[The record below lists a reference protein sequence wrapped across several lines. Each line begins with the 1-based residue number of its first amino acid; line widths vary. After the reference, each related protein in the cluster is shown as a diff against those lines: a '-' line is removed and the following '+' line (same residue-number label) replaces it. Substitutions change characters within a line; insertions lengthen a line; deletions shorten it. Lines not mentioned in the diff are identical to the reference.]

1 MDNVL
6 TNASSSVN
14 SATSLWDTCLLFIR
28 DRVGESSFETWFQTT
43 EVSIDAEKNVCVYV
57 PNSFFADFIEENFR
71 QVIID
76 AFRHSGCEPTTISFV
91 AKEKDWHII
100 GSIQDSMAE
109 AKKRPP
115 RRTVKTRGGTD
126 PAHFRS
132 DFTFDHYVVGDN
144 NRMAYAAAT
153 AVAEAPGIT
162 TFNPLTIYGPTGIG
176 KTHLLQAIG
185 HYAQK
190 SATASCVVY
199 MSSHDFIN
207 QYIDYVAKKGH
218 STSFYQR
225 FMKADLLL
233 IDDIHFFGGKNPKP
247 GIQKQFFN
255 IFNNLLLHNNQIVL
269 SSDRPPETI
278 PGLMQHIISRFK
290 GGLIADIQPP
300 NFETRMAI
308 LRKKAEND
316 GILLEDEVIE
326 YLAAHFT
333 ENVRELEGILIKL
346 LASSSF
352 TGRDITMD
360 VAKEVCG
367 DMMSHADTQVSIET
381 IQQKVAR
388 EFGLSTTQLTAHSR
402 KRNVTL
408 PRYIA
413 MYLCKHVTSNSL
425 RTIGLRFGGRDYSTV
440 IHACKKVDEHL
451 TCESHVSE
459 LVHNLYRE
467 LQVE

>member
-1 MDNVL
+1 MEMHIEEGN
-6 TNASSSVN
+6 
-14 SATSLWDTCLLFIR
+14 
-28 DRVGESSFETWFQTT
+28 
-43 EVSIDAEKNVCVYV
+43 NVCIYV

-71 QVIID
+71 QVIVE
-76 AFRHSGCEPTTISFV
+76 AFTHCWAAPATVSFIP
-91 AKEKDWHII
+91 KEKDWHII
-100 GSIQDSMAE
+100 GSIQESMEE
-109 AKKRPP
+109 AKKRPAA
-115 RRTVKTRGGTD
+115 RKNARSES
-126 PAHFRS
+126 FRS
-132 DFTFDHYVVGDN
+132 DFTFDNYVVGDN

-162 TFNPLTIYGPTGIG
+162 TFNPLTIYGQTGIG

-185 HYAQK
+185 DYAQK
-190 SATASCVVY
+190 NATASCVVY
-199 MSSHDFIN
+199 MSSQEFIN
-207 QYIDYVAKKGH
+207 QYIEYVAKKGH

-233 IDDIHFFGGKNPKP
+233 IDDIHFFGGSKPKP

-326 YLAAHFT
+326 YLATHFT
-333 ENVRELEGILIKL
+333 ANVRELEGILIKL

-352 TGRDITMD
+352 TGRDITLE

-367 DMMSHADTQVSIET
+367 DMMSADEALVTIDS
-381 IQQKVAR
+381 IQQMVAHT
-388 EFGLSTTQLTAHSR
+388 FDISSAQLTAHTR
-402 KRNVTL
+402 KRNITV

-413 MYLCKHVTSNSL
+413 MYLCKNGTKNSL

-440 IHACKKVDEHL
+440 IHACKKVEELMHTDAHVAEIVATL
-451 TCESHVSE
+451 QRRIESE
-459 LVHNLYRE
+459 
-467 LQVE
+467 